1 MTRVTLV
8 RAVIAAILALAS
20 SYRSSWAAQ
29 TTAPPETLIRL
40 SVAAAGAPEPALRY
54 QLLPELREINPGN
67 PIEGYLKCHLEQYRF
82 VFDEEGFERRQ
93 TLLAKPLEEPEEP
106 LTREIPQSALAQ
118 ADRAA
123 RLDNPDWQI
132 LLKIKKDGV
141 NTLLPD
147 VQALRGVARALQA
160 RFRTEV
166 TRGQIDD
173 ALRTAKTMFAMARH
187 TGEHPTLIGEL
198 VAIATANMAVSP
210 LEELLE
216 QPGCPNLFW
225 ALTDLPEPLISLKT
239 GIDGERLILWSLFRD
254 LNSTSPMSAEQIK
267 DFINPLDALIM
278 QSANKRANV
287 LRDHVASNV
296 KDPEKVRAARRRLVK
311 GGLVESSVDAFPA
324 EQVILLD
331 EARGCQARFDEIVKI
346 MNFPAWQFEALLQ
359 KSTAG
364 KDDLSILTKELFGL
378 TFLVN
383 GRRSQARLD
392 QRIALL
398 RHVEALRMYAAE
410 HGGALPAKLSDVAV
424 PLPVDA
430 FTGKPFGYEL
440 IAQTAHLRSTPPQAE
455 EKNANFRMHYEITIR
470 H

>member
-1 MTRVTLV
+1 M
-8 RAVIAAILALAS
+8 
-20 SYRSSWAAQ
+20 
-29 TTAPPETLIRL
+29 
-40 SVAAAGAPEPALRY
+40 
-54 QLLPELREINPGN
+54 
-67 PIEGYLKCHLEQYRF
+67 
-82 VFDEEGFERRQ
+82 
-93 TLLAKPLEEPEEP
+93 
-106 LTREIPQSALAQ
+106 
-118 ADRAA
+118 
-123 RLDNPDWQI
+123 
-132 LLKIKKDGV
+132 KIKKDGG

-166 TRGQIDD
+166 TRGQVDD

-187 TGEHPTLIGEL
+187 IGEHPTLIGEL

-254 LNSTSPMSAEQIK
+254 LKSTSPMSAEQIK

-296 KDPEKVRAARRRLVK
+296 KDQEKVRAARRRLVK
-311 GGLVESSVDAFPA
+311 GGLVDSSVDAFPA

-331 EARGCQARFDEIVKI
+331 EARHCQARFDEIVKI
-346 MNFPAWQFEALLQ
+346 MKFPAWQFEALLE

-364 KDDLSILTKELFGL
+364 KDDLSILTKELLGL

-383 GRRSQARLD
+383 GRRAQAASTSESHCSGTSRRCACMRQSTAAHCPRSSRMLSCHCRLTCS
-392 QRIALL
+392 R
-398 RHVEALRMYAAE
+398 V
-410 HGGALPAKLSDVAV
+410 S
-424 PLPVDA
+424 
-430 FTGKPFGYEL
+430 
-440 IAQTAHLRSTPPQAE
+440 RSATS
-455 EKNANFRMHYEITIR
+455 
-470 H
+470 